1 VVGAQLYCGRAQLA
15 GPPDR
20 QKHSQIVPIELSH
33 DSAILHNGY
42 ENFLLPF
49 CISQCNKLV
58 RETEPPTMLAQ
69 LKLDT
74 TDETSMISARHL
86 TLVRQSLWDHLE
98 APAADW
104 AGANPEKLMAFL
116 MVAQEDFA
124 GLGEIVA

>member
-1 VVGAQLYCGRAQLA
+1 
-15 GPPDR
+15 
-20 QKHSQIVPIELSH
+20 
-33 DSAILHNGY
+33 
-42 ENFLLPF
+42 
-49 CISQCNKLV
+49 
-58 RETEPPTMLAQ
+58 MLAQ
-69 LKLDT
+69 LRLDT

-98 APAADW
+98 APAAGW